1 METSNYRVVLE
12 QFAYSHFIKS
22 FKKRHKAHWAKTELD
37 IINVCERIDM
47 MLQYSRADLIVTV
60 GSYKIIKLDFAVEGT
75 HISPKASGNR
85 CILLADDDERSV
97 RVLLIY
103 SKNDVGSGQETAWW
117 RQMIKK
123 NFPDVRDTFQ
133 L

>member
-1 METSNYRVVLE
+1 MEALNYRVELE

-22 FKKRHKAHWAKTELD
+22 FKKRYKSHWAKTELD

-47 MLQYSRADLIVTV
+47 MLQYSRADLIMTN
-60 GSYKIIKLDFAVEGT
+60 GSYKIVKLDFAVEGSR
-75 HISPKASGNR
+75 ISPKSSGNR
-85 CILLADDDERSV
+85 CILLVDDDKRTV
-97 RVLLIY
+97 KVLLIY

-117 RQMIKK
+117 KQMIKS
-123 NFPDVRDTFQ
+123 NFRDVRDTFQ